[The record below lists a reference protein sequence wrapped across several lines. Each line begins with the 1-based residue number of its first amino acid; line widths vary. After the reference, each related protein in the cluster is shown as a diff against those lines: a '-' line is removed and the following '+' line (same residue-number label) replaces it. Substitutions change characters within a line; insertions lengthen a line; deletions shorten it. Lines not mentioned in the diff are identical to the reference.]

1 MKLYIVRHGETQW
14 NKEEVFRGRKD
25 VPLNETGLRQAERTG
40 AFFSDKKVEAVY
52 SSPLQ
57 RARQTAGAICRST
70 GAGLTLDDAFLDM
83 DFGPWEGLSLVDV
96 RLRYPQEFET
106 WRKFPHRFR
115 TPGAETLTQVLR
127 RIKGGLRR
135 IEGQANDVVVI
146 TTHRVICKLLALH
159 FIGASNRAFW
169 RVKVDAASITLV
181 EQHGL
186 ETAVTLLNQTL
197 HLEDPLGTPEY
208 KDF

>member
-25 VPLNETGLRQAERTG
+25 VTLNETGLRQAERTG
-40 AFFSDKKVEAVY
+40 AFFSDKKVEVVY

-57 RARQTAGAICRST
+57 RATQTASAICRAT

-83 DFGPWEGLSLVDV
+83 DFGPWEGLSLANV
-96 RLRYPQEFET
+96 RTGYPHEFET
-106 WRKFPHRFR
+106 WQQFPQRFR
-115 TPGAETLTQVLR
+115 MPGAETLTQVLR

-159 FIGASNRAFW
+159 FLGASSRAFW

-181 EQHGL
+181 EQHGS
-186 ETAVTLLNQTL
+186 ETAVTLLNQTI
-197 HLEDPLGTPEY
+197 HLQDPVGTSECR
-208 KDF
+208 DF